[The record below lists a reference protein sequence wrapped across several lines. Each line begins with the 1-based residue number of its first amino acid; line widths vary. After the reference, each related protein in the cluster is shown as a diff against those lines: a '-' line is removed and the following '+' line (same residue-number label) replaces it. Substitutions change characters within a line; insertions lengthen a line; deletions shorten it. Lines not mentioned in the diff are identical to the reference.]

1 MDGSK
6 FDLLLKEILEC
17 LTGIA
22 GARNVL
28 GGRRWSRSGSR
39 RSSIFFNRGAKFVEP
54 AIVALILAGDAFRN
68 WLHAF
73 KPRGRIKISALLAG
87 VQLESALRALAFR
100 IESRLQNGATIG
112 TSCASDRAHH
122 ARCPRSDLFLTGMA
136 FGRPFLFFLG
146 LLGTHVATLLILP
159 LQGNLRGVNYIIRY
173 IGWYNTKNSQTSE
186 LVRLVKCVLS
196 GLAGPESSQAFRGE
210 IGLQK
215 LPRRTHVGEDRFGGK
230 ITAAYRSL
238 HCRRP
243 ARESPVPREN

>member
-6 FDLLLKEILEC
+6 FDLLLKEILER
-17 LTGIA
+17 LAGIA

-39 RSSIFFNRGAKFVEP
+39 RSSILFNRGAKFVEP
-54 AIVALILAGDAFRN
+54 AIVALVLAGDAFRN
-68 WLHAF
+68 RLHAF

-87 VQLESALRALAFR
+87 VQLESALRALSFR
-100 IESRLQNGATIG
+100 IESRLQNGAAIG
-112 TSCASDRAHH
+112 TSRASDRADH
-122 ARCPRSDLFLTGMA
+122 ARCSRSDLFLTGMA

-159 LQGNLRGVNYIIRY
+159 LQGNLRGVNSIIPY
-173 IGWYNTKNSQTSE
+173 IGWCNTKNRQTGE
-186 LVRLVKCVLS
+186 LLRLVKCGLS

-215 LPRRTHVGEDRFGGK
+215 LPRRAYVGEDRFGGK

-243 ARESPVPREN
+243 ARESPVPREK